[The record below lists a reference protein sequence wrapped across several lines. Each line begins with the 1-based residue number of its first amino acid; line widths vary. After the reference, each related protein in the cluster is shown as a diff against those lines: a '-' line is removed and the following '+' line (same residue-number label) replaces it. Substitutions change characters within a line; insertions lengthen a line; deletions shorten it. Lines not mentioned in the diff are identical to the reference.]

1 MKMPPQV
8 LSTRENGKICAFW
21 GIGIRLFLLPPALGV
36 HNLQTIMKSLLTTYK
51 IDGQNAMGI
60 NVPAKYCD
68 DVADLDQNFLSQDND
83 VEKVKNELNLP
94 DRIYNGAELIVAK
107 PKQIPGSQ
115 FNLHSEY
122 LLLINSNSKTLAH
135 LDPLM
140 QNLLSKSKT
149 GCGIFFTKNSP
160 CVKTCSKPGGR
171 YSIIPALE
179 MFDQHK
185 GPKAFVFS
193 QVWKHDEDK
202 PEWEVNLSEINK
214 HIPVFRCDR
223 TNCVRCVEN
232 NVINIRCKKN

>member
-1 MKMPPQV
+1 
-8 LSTRENGKICAFW
+8 
-21 GIGIRLFLLPPALGV
+21 
-36 HNLQTIMKSLLTTYK
+36 MKSLLTTYK